1 MPDCLQGAN
10 ERSFTCTPLGGKK
23 KGKKYRGMDEEMKG
37 TDHKMSRG
45 VMELWR

>member
-1 MPDCLQGAN
+1 MREVLLAN
-10 ERSFTCTPLGGKK
+10 LGEEK

>member
-1 MPDCLQGAN
+1 MPDGLQGAN

-23 KGKKYRGMDEEMKG
+23 RKKYRGMDEEMKG